1 MEQTQPSA
9 KLQEKVLQIEK
20 KMAFRS
26 GLWRGIAIGFFI
38 PILLM
43 LMALSIAYAKR
54 EALMEWAMDRYVIR
68 YAEDLFAGFPDAY
81 MSYNRDRVFETLDT
95 FTNAV
100 ADKKVDRHDFARIG
114 KLVFSII
121 EDKRISYEEMEK
133 LLTALN
139 KAAKVR

>member
-1 MEQTQPSA
+1 M
-9 KLQEKVLQIEK
+9 LQIEK

-38 PILLM
+38 PILLL

-81 MSYNRDRVFETLDT
+81 MSYNRDRVFETLDN

-114 KLVFSII
+114 KLVLSII
-121 EDKRISYEEMEK
+121 EDKRISYEEMEQ

-139 KAAKVR
+139 KAAKGR